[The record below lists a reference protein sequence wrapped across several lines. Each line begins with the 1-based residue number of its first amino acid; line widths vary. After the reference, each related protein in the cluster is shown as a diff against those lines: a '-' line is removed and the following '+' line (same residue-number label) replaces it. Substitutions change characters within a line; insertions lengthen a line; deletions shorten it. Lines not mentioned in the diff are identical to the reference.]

1 MPEKSRV
8 FVTGVGV
15 ISAIGCDRESFW
27 HSLATG
33 KTGFSPL
40 EPPPPDLGFSLV
52 AGVRDFYPE
61 KRFESR
67 MHQTLDRNAQFAL
80 AAAGEAIRDAG
91 IEFTPELAL
100 RTGVITGCG
109 IGGSSTID
117 ASYER
122 LYRQGKTRASPL
134 TVPNIMPSAGASH
147 ISMAHGLK
155 GPSFTVSSACASSAH
170 AIGLGLGLIRSGVL
184 DVAVV
189 GGHEAQLNPATL
201 YAWDALRVV
210 SPTVCRPFSA
220 DRDGMTLGE
229 GAAMLVIES
238 EVSVLAR
245 GGRSYAELAGCGM
258 SADAGHL
265 TAPSVEG
272 PVGAIRAALEDAGMS
287 IGEVDHINA
296 HGTGTPGNDR
306 TEAEAIREVFVEGV
320 ARIGVVSTKALHGHT
335 IGAAGAVEAVAS
347 VLALDRQTVPVHPT
361 GFLPDPEIELAF
373 VDQKPENKP
382 LRAALSHSF
391 AFGGLNAVLA
401 FRRAPR
407 EF

>member
-1 MPEKSRV
+1 MSGRV
-8 FVTGVGV
+8 RAFVTGVGV

-40 EPPPPDLGFSLV
+40 DPLPPDLGFSHV
-52 AGVRDFYPE
+52 AAVRDFDPE

-91 IEFTPELAL
+91 IEFTPERAL

-109 IGGSSTID
+109 IGGSGTLD
-117 ASYER
+117 HSYER
-122 LYRQGKTRASPL
+122 LYRLGKTRASPL

-147 ISMAHGLK
+147 ISMVHGLK

-170 AIGLGLGLIRSGVL
+170 AMGLGLNLIRSGVL
-184 DVAVV
+184 DVAIV
-189 GGHEAQLNPATL
+189 GGHEAQLNPGSL
-201 YAWDALRVV
+201 YGWDALRVV

-220 DRDGMTLGE
+220 GRDGMTLGE
-229 GAAMLVIES
+229 GAAILVIER
-238 EVSVLAR
+238 EDLAR
-245 GGRSYAELAGCGM
+245 SRGARIYAEFAGCGM
-258 SADAGHL
+258 TADAGHL
-265 TAPSVEG
+265 TTPSVEG
-272 PVGAIRAALEDAGMS
+272 PVGAMRAALEDADMS

-306 TEAEAIREVFVEGV
+306 TEAEAICQVFGERP
-320 ARIGVVSTKALHGHT
+320 ARIQVVSTKAFHGHT

-347 VLALDRQTVPVHPT
+347 VLALDRQTVPVHPA
-361 GFLPDPEIELAF
+361 GCVPDPEIGLAF
-373 VDQKPENKP
+373 VDQKPGNET

-401 FRRAPR
+401 FRRAPGK
-407 EF
+407 F